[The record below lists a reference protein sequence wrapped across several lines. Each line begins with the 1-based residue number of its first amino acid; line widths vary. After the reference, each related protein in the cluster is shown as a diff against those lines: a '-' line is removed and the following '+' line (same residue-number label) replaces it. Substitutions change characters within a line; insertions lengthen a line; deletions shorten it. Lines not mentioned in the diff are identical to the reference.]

1 MKEHVAPIVNE
12 DQEKALNAF
21 LKILET
27 PKIELE
33 KIHGTSFQTII
44 SVQVPKLK
52 QAFGN
57 LNNSDYLTKPVQNGK
72 SILEIVADSDRLE
85 IMKSLFENNDIDIDK
100 KYNGGNTLL
109 HIAVAKGNLEMA
121 EFLIKKGAR
130 IEILSDGHQIPL
142 TLCPPDNTEIK
153 TLLQTTQNLDSNL
166 HQAIKSQNI
175 EEIRELLKGGARPNG
190 GITKVVE
197 EKTESQSKVRKGKFV
212 SNIRLA
218 IESGSSDEIIGL
230 LMNEYVK
237 TTSNPLEIACSSDN
251 EKLFKYLSHDD
262 YHNLFEKNIPNLLNK
277 SIQHGSVNM
286 VKYFLNDYD
295 INYKYENNNNALQV
309 AISNQYYF
317 KTDDEKV
324 RGKEI
329 IKSLIDKI
337 VEKYPQHE
345 EVLSSKNTNGV
356 DARFMLRSLGGCQD
370 LLDLIN
376 VKIEEEKDKE
386 NKRIKRQ
393 KEFEDRMKKTQQEL
407 EEGVT
412 DSNPICMTA
421 LCCCLV
427 NSDERVVVK
436 DDKSIGIAAAAE
448 LVFQSPALP
457 PKIETKMPQQ
467 ENSEMQQSIAVEAT
481 SNKNSMLRA
490 TEISEEPSDLTRI
503 DNVEMATTTLTLTTR
518 PTLTPKASQGGGM
531 PRAMEPPST
540 SSMALA

>member
-1 MKEHVAPIVNE
+1 MQNQTSEIQSANSSEPRHQMFWE
-12 DQEKALNAF
+12 D
-21 LKILET
+21 
-27 PKIELE
+27 
-33 KIHGTSFQTII
+33 
-44 SVQVPKLK
+44 
-52 QAFGN
+52 
-57 LNNSDYLTKPVQNGK
+57 LNNSKTTQSSESYSNKFKRLIPKYHLKPSDFMEPCSDGK
-72 SILEIVADSDRLE
+72 TILENIVEKGHPDIIE
-85 IMKSLFENNDIDIDK
+85 YLFNNYVNIDIDK

-109 HIAVAKGNLEMA
+109 HIAVKNGNLEMA

-153 TLLQTTQNLDSNL
+153 KLLQTTLELDSYL

-218 IESGSSDEIIGL
+218 IESDSSDEIIGL
-230 LMNEYVK
+230 LMNGYVK
-237 TTSNPLEIACSSDN
+237 TTSNPLEIACSSD
-251 EKLFKYLSHDD
+251 KK
-262 YHNLFEKNIPNLLNK
+262 NLFEYLCHEEYRDFFEQNIPNLLNK

-295 INYKYENNNNALQV
+295 INYKYENELNNNALQV
-309 AISNQYYF
+309 AISNQFHF

-329 IKSLIDKI
+329 IKLLIDKI
-337 VEKYPQHE
+337 IEKYPQHE
-345 EVLSSKNTNGV
+345 EVLSSKNTNGIN
-356 DARFMLRSLGGCQD
+356 ARFMLQELKQNNLGEE
-370 LLDLIN
+370 LLREIEAKIN
-376 VKIEEEKDKE
+376 
-386 NKRIKRQ
+386 Q
-393 KEFEDRMKKTQQEL
+393 KKYEDKTQKLMEEL
-407 EEGVT
+407 EEAVLT
-412 DSNPICMTA
+412 DSKPRCMTA
-421 LCCCLV
+421 LFCCLV
-427 NSDERVVVK
+427 NLGKSVVVK
-436 DDKSIGIAAAAE
+436 DNKSIGIAGAAAD
-448 LVFQSPALP
+448 LVFESPALP

-518 PTLTPKASQGGGM
+518 PTVTPKASQGGGM
-531 PRAMEPPST
+531 PRAMEPST
-540 SSMALA
+540 TMLA